1 MGPRVGGPDSKSGD
15 RQKHRSL
22 SLIMQSMKWAS
33 FLFTEGNL
41 AAFNEEDFKLLHQR
55 DEQ

>member
-1 MGPRVGGPDSKSGD
+1 MDRRVAGPESGD

-22 SLIMQSMKWAS
+22 SLVIQSMKLAS

-41 AAFNEEDFKLLHQR
+41 AAFDQEDFKLLYQR
-55 DEQ
+55 DEQC